1 MVYVLTGFGGATAA
15 LLLILTPHTLLWF
28 AAGLLAYNFFQGIN
42 YTAFSS
48 LCYEIVGSDNP
59 LASTQMALLAASANL
74 PISYMTAVD
83 GHFHTTHGLV
93 GMLAVDATM
102 SVAVG
107 TVLLVVMRRMGA
119 GRKTEIALAAG

>member
-1 MVYVLTGFGGATAA
+1 VYVLTGFGGATAA
-15 LLLILTPHTLLWF
+15 LGLICTPHSMQWF
-28 AAGLLAYNFFQGIN
+28 AAGVLTYTFCQGIN

-48 LCYEIVGSDNP
+48 LCYEIVGPGNP

-83 GHFHTTHGLV
+83 GHFHTTHGLT

-107 TVLLVVMRRMGA
+107 TLLLAIFHRMGHL
-119 GRKTEIALAAG
+119 GRKAEVALVAG